1 MKKIKKYFT
10 IKKSAGSR
18 PGNRVKSSCYCVI
31 DNCSSCNLNQYIKI
45 VCENDLS
52 TLVLKGNPPIEVLEA
67 ARLKIITEF
76 SVLTGG
82 SSIHLNSTRKVYYYH
97 SLIILYSL
105 CAELILSGEQEI
117 PVKVLNKNGLHCDI
131 PNNIEETNKLIDK
144 IKSVISEKKIR
155 LKAENKKLSS
165 IDDKKMGKPTRE
177 NFISS
182 LVTISKHAGFRLT
195 TDISLMEYASYLNDY
210 KREIEQL
217 KRLRYGKNNK
227 KY

>member
-1 MKKIKKYFT
+1 MKKIKKYIT
-10 IKKSAGSR
+10 IKKIVGSR
-18 PGNRVKSSCYCVI
+18 PANREKSSCYCVI
-31 DNCSSCNLNQYIKI
+31 DNCSSCNLNQYIRI
-45 VCENDLS
+45 TCENDLS
-52 TLVLKGNPPIEVLEA
+52 ALVLKGNPPVDILEA

-76 SVLTGG
+76 SILTGE
-82 SSIHLNSTRKVYYYH
+82 SSTRLNSTRKLYYYH
-97 SLIILYSL
+97 SLIVLYSA
-105 CAELILSGEQEI
+105 CAELILSGEIEE
-117 PVKVLNKNGLHCDI
+117 PVKILNKNGLNCDI
-131 PNNIEETNKLIDK
+131 PINTEETNKLINK
-144 IKSVISEKKIR
+144 IKSAISEKKIR